1 MELNGTITAG
11 GALYGAFG
19 TDSGNYNDLRNKP
32 SINGVE
38 LVGNKTSEDLH
49 IEPGGT
55 TDYEDLENKP
65 QINYTPLEGNLT
77 LDDLDIQSKIDF
89 PEDSLRFLDGAG
101 QFRNPDYFSG
111 DYDDLANRPE
121 IAGITLTGDKSL
133 TDLGIQEEI
142 NFPSDNTKYLDGEGN
157 FTTPAY
163 FSGDYDDLANRPEI
177 AGITLT
183 GDKSLTDLGI
193 QEEINFP
200 SDNTKYLD
208 GEGNFTTPA
217 YFSGDYDDLANR
229 PEIAGITLTGNQSL
243 TDLGIQAEIDFP
255 EDNTLYLDGN
265 GNFTQPNYFSGDYD
279 DLTDKPQINSVT
291 LEGNKTASDLKLISE
306 MHTASGSE
314 AAIETDD
321 TLPLLSCVSD
331 INPVQDLH
339 GYSKPWAG
347 GAGKNLLDT
356 STWRD
361 TFVQADVTFT
371 KIGDGHYKVNGTANA
386 TTWVFFIVG
395 NQNIDI
401 SLPTGTYTLSARPS
415 GLNVYIYRDSGYTD
429 YVNGAVSITST
440 NKPVYG
446 IRFLMAT
453 GTTFDN
459 VDMYFQIEENSTM
472 TDWEPYSNICPIS
485 GHTDV
490 TVTVASTSGG
500 SGDDYTVS
508 LGSTYYGGTLG
519 VTTGELEVT
528 WENIASYAGETLPGE
543 WLSSLDE
550 YTALGTPTTGAQVVY
565 ELATPQTFTLTKEQI
580 ITLLGD
586 NYIRSD
592 TGDIEITYVT
602 NVIDPLF
609 KYLLENR

>member
-49 IEPGGT
+49 IDPGGT

-89 PEDSLRFLDGAG
+89 PEDPLRFLDGAG
-101 QFRNPDYFSG
+101 QFRSPD
-111 DYDDLANRPE
+111 
-121 IAGITLTGDKSL
+121 
-133 TDLGIQEEI
+133 
-142 NFPSDNTKYLDGEGN
+142 
-157 FTTPAY
+157 Y

-255 EDNTLYLDGN
+255 EDNTLYLNGN
-265 GNFTQPNYFSGDYD
+265 GNFTAPDYEH
-279 DLTDKPQINSVT
+279 LQNIPQINGVN
-291 LEGNKTASDLKLISE
+291 LIGNKSSADLKLISE
-306 MHTASGSE
+306 IHNESGESVIFE
-314 AAIETDD
+314 ADD
-321 TLPLLSCVSD
+321 ELPLLSCITD
-331 INPVQDLH
+331 IVATQSGSGTPSPSNP
-339 GYSKPWAG
+339 
-347 GAGKNLLDT
+347 
-356 STWRD
+356 
-361 TFVQADVTFT
+361 
-371 KIGDGHYKVNGTANA
+371 
-386 TTWVFFIVG
+386 
-395 NQNIDI
+395 
-401 SLPTGTYTLSARPS
+401 RPI
-415 GLNVYIYRDSGYTD
+415 NGYTD
-429 YVNGAVSITST
+429 A
-440 NKPVYG
+440 
-446 IRFLMAT
+446 
-453 GTTFDN
+453 
-459 VDMYFQIEENSTM
+459 
-472 TDWEPYSNICPIS
+472 NI
-485 GHTDV
+485 
-490 TVTVASTSGG
+490 TVTD
-500 SGDDYTVS
+500 GDTTNVTTIS
-508 LGSTYYGGTLG
+508 LGRTVYGGTLDVTKGTLTVTYGIVDLGSLNWIKQTDTSDYVVFTQAAPIISRTYTYNFICTEYATAQKTRYELLNGEIGTSNAALTNICIRDDSKEDMTDIQFKTAMEG
-519 VTTGELEVT
+519 VMLE
-528 WENIASYAGETLPGE
+528 
-543 WLSSLDE
+543 
-550 YTALGTPTTGAQVVY
+550 Y
-565 ELATPQTFTLTKEQI
+565 ELATPQTYNLTPEEINTLIGENE
-580 ITLLGD
+580 IT
-586 NYIRSD
+586 SD

-602 NVIDPLF
+602 NVIDPLL

>member
-1 MELNGTITAG
+1 MELNGSITAG

-49 IEPGGT
+49 IDPGGT

-101 QFRNPDYFSG
+101 QFREPDYFSG

-133 TDLGIQEEI
+133 TDLGIQ
-142 NFPSDNTKYLDGEGN
+142 
-157 FTTPAY
+157 A
-163 FSGDYDDLANRPEI
+163 
-177 AGITLT
+177 
-183 GDKSLTDLGI
+183 
-193 QEEINFP
+193 EINFP

-255 EDNTLYLDGN
+255 EDNTLYLNGN

-306 MHTASGSE
+306 MHEESGSSVIFE
-314 AAIETDD
+314 ADD
-321 TLPLLSCVSD
+321 TLPLLSCITD
-331 INPVQDLH
+331 IVATQSGSGTPSPSNP
-339 GYSKPWAG
+339 
-347 GAGKNLLDT
+347 
-356 STWRD
+356 
-361 TFVQADVTFT
+361 
-371 KIGDGHYKVNGTANA
+371 
-386 TTWVFFIVG
+386 
-395 NQNIDI
+395 
-401 SLPTGTYTLSARPS
+401 RPI
-415 GLNVYIYRDSGYTD
+415 NGYTD
-429 YVNGAVSITST
+429 VNI
-440 NKPVYG
+440 
-446 IRFLMAT
+446 
-453 GTTFDN
+453 
-459 VDMYFQIEENSTM
+459 
-472 TDWEPYSNICPIS
+472 
-485 GHTDV
+485 
-490 TVTVASTSGG
+490 TVTD
-500 SGDDYTVS
+500 GDTTNVNTIPLGRTV
-508 LGSTYYGGTLG
+508 YGGTLDVTRG
-519 VTTGELEVT
+519 VLTLTKGYKEYIGDASENWIYTSSLNRVYI
-528 WENIASYAGETLPGE
+528 NIADAIRPSTYAEIQSNILHYSLPQVDYGSYINDQGNLIVYAPSNITSASDWKT
-543 WLSSLDE
+543 WLVSNNIQL
-550 YTALGTPTTGAQVVY
+550 VY
-565 ELATPQTFTLTKEQI
+565 ELATPQTYNLMPEEI
-580 ITLLGD
+580 ITLLGE
-586 NYIRSD
+586 NEINSD
-592 TGDIEITYVT
+592 TGDIEIKYVT
-602 NVIDPLF
+602 NVIDPLL

>member
-1 MELNGTITAG
+1 MELNGSITAG

-101 QFRNPDYFSG
+101 QFRIPDYFSG

-121 IAGITLTGDKSL
+121 IAGITLTGNQSL

-142 NFPSDNTKYLDGEGN
+142 NFPSD
-157 FTTPAY
+157 
-163 FSGDYDDLANRPEI
+163 S
-177 AGITLT
+177 
-183 GDKSLTDLGI
+183 
-193 QEEINFP
+193 
-200 SDNTKYLD
+200 TKYLD

-321 TLPLLSCVSD
+321 TLPLISCVSD

-347 GAGKNLLDT
+347 GAGKNKLENTATTTSRNGLDFTVYPDGSVLVDGTATASTELVLNTNAVPTEGNYIITGCPEGGT
-356 STWRD
+356 STTYWLN
-361 TFVQADVTFT
+361 
-371 KIGDGHYKVNGTANA
+371 YKVTINGVSNWRQEYGSGRTENDA
-386 TTWVFFIVG
+386 TIQNVG
-395 NQNIDI
+395 I
-401 SLPTGTYTLSARPS
+401 
-415 GLNVYIYRDSGYTD
+415 YIY
-429 YVNGAVSITST
+429 NGAVIDNLMFYPMIREST
-440 NKPVYG
+440 APSG
-446 IRFLMAT
+446 F
-453 GTTFDN
+453 
-459 VDMYFQIEENSTM
+459 
-472 TDWEPYSNICPIS
+472 EPYSNICPIS

-500 SGDDYTVS
+500 IGEDYTVS
-508 LGSTYYGGTLG
+508 LGTTYYGGKLDL
-519 VTTGELEVT
+519 TTGELEVT
-528 WENIASYAGETLPGE
+528 WGNIASYAGETLTGE

-550 YTALGTPTTGAQVVY
+550 YSALGTPTTGAQVVY

-592 TGDIEITYVT
+592 TGDIEITYVN
-602 NVIDPLF
+602 NVIDPLL